1 MKFFK
6 INPNTDFDLLCSFI
20 NPHKMGQKIMSEK
33 TKIHFIFIKD
43 ISTPAAN
50 ILKQDALRI
59 GAELITH
66 KEVITAKITH
76 SNALLM
82 ASKEQIQK
90 LIAKEKLQDFGL
102 KNLALFLQKDFLKPK
117 KAELMAVINVNEDS
131 FNADSRVSYKDF
143 EERLNEI
150 LALNPEYIDIGA
162 VSSRPKSVY
171 CGKEEEFRYCGKEE
185 EFRRLKNVLD
195 LIYDKNYY
203 EKAIFSLD
211 SFDEYCLEYA
221 LNKGFKFINDI
232 SSLRNLNLAK
242 LASKYNAKY
251 CLMHMQN
258 DPLTMQDDP
267 RYDDLLDEM
276 SSFFKEKL
284 EILDTLGVKESILD
298 VGIGFGKSAEHNMIL
313 IKHLEHFLQFKK
325 PLLIGASRKS
335 VINAYYE
342 SEVKDRLAGTL
353 YLHLKAFE
361 NGASIIRVHDLY
373 EHKQLFALAQ
383 AMDNIGV

>member
-6 INPNTDFDLLCSFI
+6 INPNTDFNLLCSFI

-33 TKIHFIFIKD
+33 TQIHFILIKD
-43 ISTPAAN
+43 IATPAAN
-50 ILKQDALRI
+50 ILKQDALRV

-66 KEVITAKITH
+66 KEVITAKITY

-82 ASKEQIQK
+82 ATKEQIQK
-90 LIAKEKLQDFGL
+90 LINKEKLQDFGL
-102 KNLALFLQKDFLKPK
+102 KNLARFLENGFSKPK
-117 KAELMAVINVNEDS
+117 QAELMAVINVNEDS

-162 VSSRPKSVY
+162 VSSRPKSV
-171 CGKEEEFRYCGKEE
+171 YCGKEE

-258 DPLTMQDDP
+258 VPLTMQDDP

-373 EHKQLFALAQ
+373 EHKQLFAMAN
-383 AMDNIGV
+383 AMQSIGV

>member
-6 INPNTDFDLLCSFI
+6 INPNTDFNLLCSFI

-50 ILKQDALRI
+50 ILKQDALRV

-90 LIAKEKLQDFGL
+90 LVVKEKLQDFGL
-102 KNLALFLQKDFLKPK
+102 KNLALFLQKDFLKQK

-131 FNADSRVSYKDF
+131 FNAKSRVSEEDF
-143 EERLNEI
+143 EKRLNDF
-150 LALNPEYIDIGA
+150 LALKPEYIDIGA
-162 VSSRPKSVY
+162 VSSRPGSEY
-171 CGKEEEFRYCGKEE
+171 CGKEEEFK
-185 EFRRLKNVLD
+185 RLKKVLD
-195 LIYDKNYY
+195 LIYEKNYY
-203 EKAIFSLD
+203 EQAIFSLD

-221 LNKGFKFINDI
+221 LNKGFKLINDI
-232 SSLRNLNLAK
+232 TSLRNLNLAK
-242 LASKYNAKY
+242 LASKYGAKY
-251 CLMHMQN
+251 CLIHMQN
-258 DPLTMQDDP
+258 NPNNMQDNP
-267 RYDDLLDEM
+267 FYEDLLDEM
-276 SSFFKEKL
+276 TLFFKEKL
-284 EILDTLGVKESILD
+284 ELLESFGVKESILD
-298 VGIGFGKSAEHNMIL
+298 VGIGFGKSAGHNMIL
-313 IKHLEHFLQFKK
+313 IKHLEHFLQFNK

-335 VINAYYE
+335 VINAYFQ
-342 SEVKDRLAGTL
+342 SEIKDRLAGTL

>member
-6 INPNTDFDLLCSFI
+6 INPNTNFNLLCSFI
-20 NPHKMGQKIMSEK
+20 NPHKFGQKIMSEK
-33 TKIHFIFIKD
+33 TQIHFILIKD
-43 ISTPAAN
+43 LSVSAAN
-50 ILKQDALRI
+50 ILKQDALRV
-59 GAELITH
+59 GAELVTH

-82 ASKEQIQK
+82 ATKEQIQK

-102 KNLALFLQKDFLKPK
+102 KNLANFLENDFTKPK
-117 KAELMAVINVNEDS
+117 NAELMAVINVNEDS
-131 FNADSRVSYKDF
+131 FNEQSRVNEKNF
-143 EERLNEI
+143 EKKLIEFLE
-150 LALNPEYIDIGA
+150 LEPEYIDIGA

-171 CGKEEEFRYCGKEE
+171 CGKEEEFR
-185 EFRRLKNVLD
+185 RLKGVLD
-195 LIYDKNYY
+195 LIYSQNYY

-232 SSLRNLNLAK
+232 SSLRNVNLAK

-267 RYDDLLDEM
+267 KYDDLLDEM

-313 IKHLEHFLQFKK
+313 IKHLEHFLKFKK
-325 PLLIGASRKS
+325 PLLVGASRKS
-335 VINAYYE
+335 VINAYHK

-373 EHKQLFALAQ
+373 EHKQLFALEK
-383 AMDNIGV
+383 AMQGIGV

>member
-6 INPNTDFDLLCSFI
+6 INPNTDFNLLCSFI

-50 ILKQDALRI
+50 ILKQDALRV

-90 LIAKEKLQDFGL
+90 LVVKEKLQDFGL
-102 KNLALFLQKDFLKPK
+102 KNLARFLENGFSKPK
-117 KAELMAVINVNEDS
+117 QAELMAVINVNEDS

-162 VSSRPKSVY
+162 VSSRSKSV
-171 CGKEEEFRYCGKEE
+171 YCGKEE

-373 EHKQLFALAQ
+373 EHKQLFAMAN
-383 AMDNIGV
+383 AMQSIGV

>member
-6 INPNTDFDLLCSFI
+6 INPNTDFNLLCSFI

-50 ILKQDALRI
+50 ILKQDALRV

-90 LIAKEKLQDFGL
+90 LVAKEKLQDFGL
-102 KNLALFLQKDFLKPK
+102 KNLALFLQKDFLKTK

-131 FNADSRVSYKDF
+131 FNAKSRVSEEDF
-143 EERLNEI
+143 EKRLNDF
-150 LALNPEYIDIGA
+150 LALRPEYIDIGA
-162 VSSRPKSVY
+162 VSSRPGSEY
-171 CGKEEEFRYCGKEE
+171 CGKEEEFK
-185 EFRRLKNVLD
+185 RLKKVLD
-195 LIYDKNYY
+195 LIYEKNYH

-221 LNKGFKFINDI
+221 LNKGFKLINDI
-232 SSLRNLNLAK
+232 TSLRNLNLAK
-242 LASKYNAKY
+242 LASKYEAKY

-258 DPLTMQDDP
+258 NPNNMQDNP
-267 RYDDLLDEM
+267 FYEDLLDEM
-276 SSFFKEKL
+276 TLFFKEKL
-284 EILDTLGVKESILD
+284 ELLESFGVKESILD

-313 IKHLEHFLQFKK
+313 IKHLEHFLQFNK

-335 VINAYYE
+335 VINAYFQ
-342 SEVKDRLAGTL
+342 SEIKDRLAGTL

>member
-6 INPNTDFDLLCSFI
+6 INPNTDFNLLCSFI

-33 TKIHFIFIKD
+33 TQIHFIFIKD
-43 ISTPAAN
+43 ITTPAAN
-50 ILKQDALRI
+50 ILKQDALRV

-90 LIAKEKLQDFGL
+90 LVVKEKLQDFGL

-373 EHKQLFALAQ
+373 EHKQLFAMAN
-383 AMDNIGV
+383 AMQSIGV

>member
-6 INPNTDFDLLCSFI
+6 INPNTDFNLLCSFI

-33 TKIHFIFIKD
+33 TQIHFILIKD
-43 ISTPAAN
+43 IATPAAN
-50 ILKQDALRI
+50 ILKQDALRV

-90 LIAKEKLQDFGL
+90 LVVKEKLQDFGL

-373 EHKQLFALAQ
+373 EHKQLFAMAN
-383 AMDNIGV
+383 AMQSIGV

>member
-6 INPNTDFDLLCSFI
+6 INPNTDFNLLCSFI

-33 TKIHFIFIKD
+33 TQIHFILIKD
-43 ISTPAAN
+43 ITTPAAN
-50 ILKQDALRI
+50 ILKQDALRV

-82 ASKEQIQK
+82 ATKEQIQK
-90 LIAKEKLQDFGL
+90 LVVKEKLQDFGL

-131 FNADSRVSYKDF
+131 FNAKSRVSEEDF
-143 EERLNEI
+143 EKRLNDF
-150 LALNPEYIDIGA
+150 LALKPEYIDIGA
-162 VSSRPKSVY
+162 VSSRPGSEY
-171 CGKEEEFRYCGKEE
+171 CGKEEEFK
-185 EFRRLKNVLD
+185 RLKKVLD
-195 LIYDKNYY
+195 LIYEKNYY
-203 EKAIFSLD
+203 EQAIFSLD

-221 LNKGFKFINDI
+221 LNKGFKLINDI
-232 SSLRNLNLAK
+232 TSLRNLNLAK
-242 LASKYNAKY
+242 LASKYEAKY

-258 DPLTMQDDP
+258 NPNNMQDNP
-267 RYDDLLDEM
+267 FYEDLLDEM

-313 IKHLEHFLQFKK
+313 IKHLEHFLQFNK

-373 EHKQLFALAQ
+373 EHKQLFAMAN
-383 AMDNIGV
+383 AMQSIGV

>member
-6 INPNTDFDLLCSFI
+6 INPNTDFNLLCSFI

-33 TKIHFIFIKD
+33 TQIHFILIKD
-43 ISTPAAN
+43 IATPAAN
-50 ILKQDALRI
+50 ILKQDALRV

-66 KEVITAKITH
+66 KEVITAKITY

-82 ASKEQIQK
+82 VTKEQIQK
-90 LIAKEKLQDFGL
+90 LINKEKLQDFGL
-102 KNLALFLQKDFLKPK
+102 KNLARFLENDFSKPK
-117 KAELMAVINVNEDS
+117 QAELMAVINVNEDS

-162 VSSRPKSVY
+162 VSSRPKSV
-171 CGKEEEFRYCGKEE
+171 YCGKEE

-373 EHKQLFALAQ
+373 EHKQLFAMAN
-383 AMDNIGV
+383 AMQSIGV

>member
-6 INPNTDFDLLCSFI
+6 INPNTDFNLLCSFI
-20 NPHKMGQKIMSEK
+20 NPHKIGQKIMSEK
-33 TKIHFIFIKD
+33 TKTHFILIKD

-50 ILKQDALRI
+50 ILKQDALRV

-76 SNALLM
+76 SNTLLM
-82 ASKEQIQK
+82 ATKEQIQK
-90 LIAKEKLQDFGL
+90 LINKEKLQDFGL
-102 KNLALFLQKDFLKPK
+102 KNLAKFLENDFSKPK
-117 KAELMAVINVNEDS
+117 QAELMAVINVNEDS

-373 EHKQLFALAQ
+373 EHKQLFAMAN
-383 AMDNIGV
+383 AMQSIGV

>member
-6 INPNTDFDLLCSFI
+6 INPNTDFNLLCSFI

-33 TKIHFIFIKD
+33 TQIHFIFIKD

-50 ILKQDALRI
+50 ILKQDALRV

-76 SNALLM
+76 SNTLLM
-82 ASKEQIQK
+82 ATKEQIQK
-90 LIAKEKLQDFGL
+90 LINKEKLQDFGL
-102 KNLALFLQKDFLKPK
+102 KNLARFLENGFSKPK
-117 KAELMAVINVNEDS
+117 QAELMAVINVNEDS

-373 EHKQLFALAQ
+373 EHKQLFAMAN
-383 AMDNIGV
+383 AMQSIGV

>member
-6 INPNTDFDLLCSFI
+6 INPNTDFNLLCSFI

-50 ILKQDALRI
+50 ILKQDALRV

-90 LIAKEKLQDFGL
+90 LVVKEKLQDFGL
-102 KNLALFLQKDFLKPK
+102 KNLALFLQKDFLKQK

-131 FNADSRVSYKDF
+131 FNAKSRVSEEDF
-143 EERLNEI
+143 EKRLNDF
-150 LALNPEYIDIGA
+150 LALKPEYIDIGA
-162 VSSRPKSVY
+162 VSSRPGSEY
-171 CGKEEEFRYCGKEE
+171 CGKKEEFK
-185 EFRRLKNVLD
+185 RLKKVLD
-195 LIYDKNYY
+195 LIYEKNYY
-203 EKAIFSLD
+203 EQAIFSLD

-221 LNKGFKFINDI
+221 LNKGFKLINDI
-232 SSLRNLNLAK
+232 TSLRNLNLAK
-242 LASKYNAKY
+242 LASKYGAKY

-258 DPLTMQDDP
+258 NPNNMQDNP
-267 RYDDLLDEM
+267 FYEDLLDEM
-276 SSFFKEKL
+276 TLFFKEKL
-284 EILDTLGVKESILD
+284 ELLESFGVKESILD
-298 VGIGFGKSAEHNMIL
+298 VGIGFGKSAGHNMIL
-313 IKHLEHFLQFKK
+313 IKHLEHFLQFNK

-335 VINAYYE
+335 VINAYFQ
-342 SEVKDRLAGTL
+342 SEIKDRLAGTL

>member
-6 INPNTDFDLLCSFI
+6 INPNTDFNLLCSFI

-50 ILKQDALRI
+50 ILKQDALRV

-90 LIAKEKLQDFGL
+90 LVVKEKLQDFGL
-102 KNLALFLQKDFLKPK
+102 KNLALFLQKDFLKQK

-131 FNADSRVSYKDF
+131 FNAKSRVSEEDF
-143 EERLNEI
+143 EKRLNDF
-150 LALNPEYIDIGA
+150 LALKPEYIDIGA
-162 VSSRPKSVY
+162 VSSRPGSEY
-171 CGKEEEFRYCGKEE
+171 CGKEEEFK
-185 EFRRLKNVLD
+185 RLKKVLD
-195 LIYDKNYY
+195 LIYKKNYY
-203 EKAIFSLD
+203 EQAIFSLD

-221 LNKGFKFINDI
+221 LNKGFKLINDI
-232 SSLRNLNLAK
+232 TSLRNLNLAK
-242 LASKYNAKY
+242 LASKYGAKY

-258 DPLTMQDDP
+258 NPNNMQDNP
-267 RYDDLLDEM
+267 FYEDLLDEM
-276 SSFFKEKL
+276 TLFFKEKL
-284 EILDTLGVKESILD
+284 ELLESFGVKESILD
-298 VGIGFGKSAEHNMIL
+298 VGIGFGKSAGHNMIL
-313 IKHLEHFLQFKK
+313 IKHLEHFLQFNK

-335 VINAYYE
+335 VINAYFQ
-342 SEVKDRLAGTL
+342 SEIKDRLAGTL

>member
-6 INPNTDFDLLCSFI
+6 INPNTDFNLLCSFI

-33 TKIHFIFIKD
+33 TQIHFILIKD
-43 ISTPAAN
+43 ITTPAAN
-50 ILKQDALRI
+50 ILKQDALRV

-76 SNALLM
+76 SNTLLM
-82 ASKEQIQK
+82 ATKEQIQK
-90 LIAKEKLQDFGL
+90 LINKEKLQDFGL
-102 KNLALFLQKDFLKPK
+102 KNLARFLENGFSKPK
-117 KAELMAVINVNEDS
+117 QAELMAVINVNEDS

-171 CGKEEEFRYCGKEE
+171 CGKEEEFR
-185 EFRRLKNVLD
+185 RLKNVLD
-195 LIYDKNYY
+195 LIYEKNYY
-203 EKAIFSLD
+203 EQAIFSLD

-221 LNKGFKFINDI
+221 LNKGFKLINDI
-232 SSLRNLNLAK
+232 TSLRNLNLAK
-242 LASKYNAKY
+242 LASKYGAKY

-258 DPLTMQDDP
+258 NPNNMQDNP
-267 RYDDLLDEM
+267 FYEDLLDEM
-276 SSFFKEKL
+276 TLFFKEKL
-284 EILDTLGVKESILD
+284 ELLESFGVKESILD
-298 VGIGFGKSAEHNMIL
+298 VGIGFGKSAGHNMIL
-313 IKHLEHFLQFKK
+313 IKHLEHFLQFNK

-335 VINAYYE
+335 VINAYCE

>member
-6 INPNTDFDLLCSFI
+6 INPNTDFNLLCSFI

-50 ILKQDALRI
+50 ILKQDALRV

-90 LIAKEKLQDFGL
+90 LVVKEKLQDFGL
-102 KNLALFLQKDFLKPK
+102 KNLALFLQKDFLKQK

-131 FNADSRVSYKDF
+131 FNVKSRVSEEDF
-143 EERLNEI
+143 EKRLNDF
-150 LALNPEYIDIGA
+150 LALKPEYIDIGA
-162 VSSRPKSVY
+162 VSSRPGSEY
-171 CGKEEEFRYCGKEE
+171 CGKEEEFK
-185 EFRRLKNVLD
+185 RLKKVLD
-195 LIYDKNYY
+195 LIYEKNYY
-203 EKAIFSLD
+203 EQAIFSLD

-221 LNKGFKFINDI
+221 LNKGFKLINDI
-232 SSLRNLNLAK
+232 TSLRNLNLAK
-242 LASKYNAKY
+242 LASKYGAKY

-258 DPLTMQDDP
+258 NPNNMQDNP
-267 RYDDLLDEM
+267 FYEDLLDEM
-276 SSFFKEKL
+276 TLFFKEKL
-284 EILDTLGVKESILD
+284 ELLESFGVKESILD
-298 VGIGFGKSAEHNMIL
+298 VGIGFGKSAGHNMIL
-313 IKHLEHFLQFKK
+313 IKHLEHFLQFNK

-335 VINAYYE
+335 VINAYFQ
-342 SEVKDRLAGTL
+342 SEIKDRLAGTL

>member
-6 INPNTDFDLLCSFI
+6 INPNTDFNLLCSFI

-33 TKIHFIFIKD
+33 TQIHFILIKD
-43 ISTPAAN
+43 IATPAAN
-50 ILKQDALRI
+50 ILKQDALRV
-59 GAELITH
+59 GADLITH
-66 KEVITAKITH
+66 KEVITAKITY

-82 ASKEQIQK
+82 ATKEQIQK
-90 LIAKEKLQDFGL
+90 LINKEKLQDFGL
-102 KNLALFLQKDFLKPK
+102 KNLARFLENDFSKPK
-117 KAELMAVINVNEDS
+117 QAELMAVINVNEDS

-162 VSSRPKSVY
+162 VSSRPKSV
-171 CGKEEEFRYCGKEE
+171 YCGKEE

-373 EHKQLFALAQ
+373 EHKQLFAMAN
-383 AMDNIGV
+383 AMQSIGV

>member
-6 INPNTDFDLLCSFI
+6 INPNTDFNLLCSFI

-50 ILKQDALRI
+50 ILKQDALRV

-90 LIAKEKLQDFGL
+90 LVVKEKLQDFGL
-102 KNLALFLQKDFLKPK
+102 KNLARFLENDFSKPK
-117 KAELMAVINVNEDS
+117 QAELMAVINVNEDS

-373 EHKQLFALAQ
+373 EHKQLFAMAN
-383 AMDNIGV
+383 AMQSIGV

>member
-6 INPNTDFDLLCSFI
+6 INPNTDFNLLCSFI
-20 NPHKMGQKIMSEK
+20 NPHKMGQKIMSKK

-50 ILKQDALRI
+50 ILKQDALRV

-90 LIAKEKLQDFGL
+90 LVVKEKLQDFGL
-102 KNLALFLQKDFLKPK
+102 KNLALFLQKDFLKQK

-131 FNADSRVSYKDF
+131 FNAKSRVSEEDF
-143 EERLNEI
+143 EKRLNDF
-150 LALNPEYIDIGA
+150 LALKPEYIDIGA
-162 VSSRPKSVY
+162 VSSRPGSEY
-171 CGKEEEFRYCGKEE
+171 CGKEEEFK
-185 EFRRLKNVLD
+185 RLKKVLD
-195 LIYDKNYY
+195 LIYEKNYY
-203 EKAIFSLD
+203 EQAIFSLD

-221 LNKGFKFINDI
+221 LNKGFKLINDI
-232 SSLRNLNLAK
+232 TSLRNLNLAK
-242 LASKYNAKY
+242 LASKYGAKY

-258 DPLTMQDDP
+258 NPNNMQDNP
-267 RYDDLLDEM
+267 FYEDLLDEM
-276 SSFFKEKL
+276 TLFFKEKL
-284 EILDTLGVKESILD
+284 ELLESFGVKESILD
-298 VGIGFGKSAEHNMIL
+298 VGIGFGKSAGHNMIL
-313 IKHLEHFLQFKK
+313 IKHLEHFLQFNK

-335 VINAYYE
+335 VINAYFQ
-342 SEVKDRLAGTL
+342 SEIKDRLAGTL

>member
-6 INPNTDFDLLCSFI
+6 INPNTDFNLLCSFI

-33 TKIHFIFIKD
+33 TQIHFILIKD
-43 ISTPAAN
+43 IATPAAN
-50 ILKQDALRI
+50 ILKQDALRV

-66 KEVITAKITH
+66 KEVITAKITY

-82 ASKEQIQK
+82 ATKEQIQK
-90 LIAKEKLQDFGL
+90 LINKEKLQDFGL
-102 KNLALFLQKDFLKPK
+102 KNLARFLENDFSKPK
-117 KAELMAVINVNEDS
+117 QAELMAVINVNEDS

-162 VSSRPKSVY
+162 VSSRPKSV
-171 CGKEEEFRYCGKEE
+171 YCGKEE

-325 PLLIGASRKS
+325 PLLVGASRKS

-373 EHKQLFALAQ
+373 EHKQLFAMTN
-383 AMDNIGV
+383 AMQSIGV

>member
-6 INPNTDFDLLCSFI
+6 INPNTDFNLLCSFI

-33 TKIHFIFIKD
+33 TQIHFILIKD
-43 ISTPAAN
+43 IATPAVN
-50 ILKQDALRI
+50 ILKQDALRV

-66 KEVITAKITH
+66 KEVITAKITY

-82 ASKEQIQK
+82 ATKEQIQK
-90 LIAKEKLQDFGL
+90 LINKEKLQDFGL
-102 KNLALFLQKDFLKPK
+102 KNLARFLENGFSKPK
-117 KAELMAVINVNEDS
+117 QAELMAVINVNEDS

-171 CGKEEEFRYCGKEE
+171 CGKEEEFVYCGKEE

-284 EILDTLGVKESILD
+284 EILDALGVKESILD

-325 PLLIGASRKS
+325 PLLVGASRKS

-373 EHKQLFALAQ
+373 EHKQLFAMAN
-383 AMDNIGV
+383 AMQSIGV

>member
-6 INPNTDFDLLCSFI
+6 INPNTDFNLLCSFI

-33 TKIHFIFIKD
+33 TQIHFILIKD
-43 ISTPAAN
+43 IATPAAN
-50 ILKQDALRI
+50 ILKQDALRV

-82 ASKEQIQK
+82 ATKEQIQK
-90 LIAKEKLQDFGL
+90 LINKEKLQDFGL
-102 KNLALFLQKDFLKPK
+102 KNLARFLENDFSKPK
-117 KAELMAVINVNEDS
+117 QAELMAVINVNEDS

-162 VSSRPKSVY
+162 VSSRPKSV
-171 CGKEEEFRYCGKEE
+171 YCGKEE

-373 EHKQLFALAQ
+373 EHKQLFAMAN
-383 AMDNIGV
+383 AMQSIGV

>member
-6 INPNTDFDLLCSFI
+6 INPNTDFNLLCSFI

-171 CGKEEEFRYCGKEE
+171 CVKEYCGKEE

-203 EKAIFSLD
+203 EQAIFSLD

-373 EHKQLFALAQ
+373 EHKQLFAMAN
-383 AMDNIGV
+383 AMQSIGV

>member
-6 INPNTDFDLLCSFI
+6 INPNTDFNLLCSFI

-43 ISTPAAN
+43 ISTPEAN
-50 ILKQDALRI
+50 ILKQDALRV

-90 LIAKEKLQDFGL
+90 LVVKEKLQDFGL
-102 KNLALFLQKDFLKPK
+102 KNLARFLENGFSKPK
-117 KAELMAVINVNEDS
+117 QAELMAVINVNEDS

>member
-6 INPNTDFDLLCSFI
+6 INPNTDFNLLCSFI

-50 ILKQDALRI
+50 ILKQDALRV

-90 LIAKEKLQDFGL
+90 LIVKEKLQDFGL
-102 KNLALFLQKDFLKPK
+102 KNLALFLQKDFLKQK

-131 FNADSRVSYKDF
+131 FNAKSRVSEEDF
-143 EERLNEI
+143 EKRLNDF
-150 LALNPEYIDIGA
+150 LALKPEYIDIGA
-162 VSSRPKSVY
+162 VSSRPGSEY
-171 CGKEEEFRYCGKEE
+171 CGKEEEFK
-185 EFRRLKNVLD
+185 RLKKVLD
-195 LIYDKNYY
+195 LIYEKNYY
-203 EKAIFSLD
+203 EQAIFSLD

-221 LNKGFKFINDI
+221 LNKGFKLINDI
-232 SSLRNLNLAK
+232 TSLRNLNLAK
-242 LASKYNAKY
+242 LASKYGAKY

-258 DPLTMQDDP
+258 NPNNMQDNP
-267 RYDDLLDEM
+267 FYEDLLDEM
-276 SSFFKEKL
+276 TLFFKEKL
-284 EILDTLGVKESILD
+284 ELLESFGVKESILD
-298 VGIGFGKSAEHNMIL
+298 VGIGFGKSAGHNMIL
-313 IKHLEHFLQFKK
+313 IKHLEHFLQFNK

-335 VINAYYE
+335 VINAYFQ
-342 SEVKDRLAGTL
+342 SEIKDRLAGTL

>member
-6 INPNTDFDLLCSFI
+6 INPNTDFNLLCSFI
-20 NPHKMGQKIMSEK
+20 NPHKMGQKIMSKK

-50 ILKQDALRI
+50 ILKQDALRV

-66 KEVITAKITH
+66 KEIITAKITH

-102 KNLALFLQKDFLKPK
+102 KNLALFLQKDFLKTK

-131 FNADSRVSYKDF
+131 FNAKSRVSEEDF
-143 EERLNEI
+143 EKRLNDF
-150 LALNPEYIDIGA
+150 LALRPEYIDIGA
-162 VSSRPKSVY
+162 VSSRPGSEY
-171 CGKEEEFRYCGKEE
+171 CGKEEEFK
-185 EFRRLKNVLD
+185 RLKKVLD
-195 LIYDKNYY
+195 LIYEKDYH

-221 LNKGFKFINDI
+221 LNKGFKLINDI
-232 SSLRNLNLAK
+232 TSLRNLNLAK
-242 LASKYNAKY
+242 LASKYEAKY

-258 DPLTMQDDP
+258 NPNNMQDNP
-267 RYDDLLDEM
+267 FYEDLLDEM
-276 SSFFKEKL
+276 TLFFKEKL
-284 EILDTLGVKESILD
+284 ELLESFGVKESILD

-313 IKHLEHFLQFKK
+313 IKHLEHFLQFNK

-335 VINAYYE
+335 VINAYFQ
-342 SEVKDRLAGTL
+342 SEIKDRLAGTL

>member
-6 INPNTDFDLLCSFI
+6 INPNTDFNLLCSFI

-33 TKIHFIFIKD
+33 TQIHFILIKD
-43 ISTPAAN
+43 IATPAAN
-50 ILKQDALRI
+50 ILKQDALRV

-66 KEVITAKITH
+66 KEVITAKITY
-76 SNALLM
+76 SNTLLM
-82 ASKEQIQK
+82 ATKEQIQK
-90 LIAKEKLQDFGL
+90 LINKEKLQDFGL
-102 KNLALFLQKDFLKPK
+102 KNLARFLENDFSKPK
-117 KAELMAVINVNEDS
+117 QAELMAVINVNEDS

-373 EHKQLFALAQ
+373 EHKQLFAMAN
-383 AMDNIGV
+383 AMQSIGV

>member
-6 INPNTDFDLLCSFI
+6 INPNTDFNLLCSFI

-33 TKIHFIFIKD
+33 TQIHFIFIKD
-43 ISTPAAN
+43 IATPAAN
-50 ILKQDALRI
+50 ILKQDALRV

-90 LIAKEKLQDFGL
+90 LVVKEKLQDFGL
-102 KNLALFLQKDFLKPK
+102 KNLARFLENGFSKPK
-117 KAELMAVINVNEDS
+117 QAELMAVINVNEDS

-373 EHKQLFALAQ
+373 EHKQLFAMAN
-383 AMDNIGV
+383 AMQSIGV

>member
-6 INPNTDFDLLCSFI
+6 INPNTDFNLLCSFI

-33 TKIHFIFIKD
+33 TQIHFILIKD
-43 ISTPAAN
+43 IATPAAN
-50 ILKQDALRI
+50 ILKQDALRV

-66 KEVITAKITH
+66 KEVITAKITY

-82 ASKEQIQK
+82 ATKEQIQK
-90 LIAKEKLQDFGL
+90 LINKEKLQDFGL
-102 KNLALFLQKDFLKPK
+102 KNLARFLENDFSKPK
-117 KAELMAVINVNEDS
+117 QAELMAVINVNEDS

-162 VSSRPKSVY
+162 VSSRPKSV
-171 CGKEEEFRYCGKEE
+171 YCGKEE

-325 PLLIGASRKS
+325 PLLVGASRKS

-373 EHKQLFALAQ
+373 EHKQLFAMAN
-383 AMDNIGV
+383 AMQSIGV

>member
-6 INPNTDFDLLCSFI
+6 INPNTDFNLLCSFI

-33 TKIHFIFIKD
+33 TQIHFILIKD
-43 ISTPAAN
+43 IATPAAN
-50 ILKQDALRI
+50 ILKQDALRV

-66 KEVITAKITH
+66 KEVITTKITH

-82 ASKEQIQK
+82 ATKEQIQK
-90 LIAKEKLQDFGL
+90 LINKEKLQDFGL
-102 KNLALFLQKDFLKPK
+102 KNLARFLENDFSKPK
-117 KAELMAVINVNEDS
+117 QAELMAVINVNEDS

-162 VSSRPKSVY
+162 VSSRPKSV
-171 CGKEEEFRYCGKEE
+171 YCGKEE

-284 EILDTLGVKESILD
+284 EILDALGVKESILD

-325 PLLIGASRKS
+325 PLLVGASRKS

-373 EHKQLFALAQ
+373 EHKQLFAMAN
-383 AMDNIGV
+383 AMQSIGV

>member
-6 INPNTDFDLLCSFI
+6 INPNTDFNLLCSFI

-33 TKIHFIFIKD
+33 TKIHFILIKD
-43 ISTPAAN
+43 ITTPAAN
-50 ILKQDALRI
+50 ILKQDALRV

-90 LIAKEKLQDFGL
+90 LVVKEKLQDFGL

-131 FNADSRVSYKDF
+131 FNAKSRVSEEDF
-143 EERLNEI
+143 EKRLNDF
-150 LALNPEYIDIGA
+150 LALKPEYIDIGA
-162 VSSRPKSVY
+162 VSSRPGSEY
-171 CGKEEEFRYCGKEE
+171 CGKEEEFK
-185 EFRRLKNVLD
+185 RLKKVLD
-195 LIYDKNYY
+195 LIYEKNYY
-203 EKAIFSLD
+203 EQAIFSLD

-221 LNKGFKFINDI
+221 LNKGFKLINDI
-232 SSLRNLNLAK
+232 TSLRNLNLAK
-242 LASKYNAKY
+242 LASKYGAKY

-258 DPLTMQDDP
+258 NPNNMQDNP
-267 RYDDLLDEM
+267 FYEDLLDEM

-298 VGIGFGKSAEHNMIL
+298 VGIGFGKSAGHNMIL
-313 IKHLEHFLQFKK
+313 IKHLEHFLQFNK

-335 VINAYYE
+335 VINAYFQ
-342 SEVKDRLAGTL
+342 SEIKDRLAGTL

>member
-6 INPNTDFDLLCSFI
+6 INPNTDFNLLCSFI

-50 ILKQDALRI
+50 ILKQDALRV

-90 LIAKEKLQDFGL
+90 LVVKEKLQDFGL
-102 KNLALFLQKDFLKPK
+102 KNLARFLENGFSKPK
-117 KAELMAVINVNEDS
+117 QAELMAVINVNEDS

-298 VGIGFGKSAEHNMIL
+298 VGIGFGKSAGHNMIL

-373 EHKQLFALAQ
+373 EHKQLFAMAN
-383 AMDNIGV
+383 AMQSIGV

>member
-6 INPNTDFDLLCSFI
+6 INPNTDFNLLCSFI

-33 TKIHFIFIKD
+33 AQIHFILIKD
-43 ISTPAAN
+43 ITTPAAN
-50 ILKQDALRI
+50 ILKQDALRV

-66 KEVITAKITH
+66 KEVITAKIAH

-82 ASKEQIQK
+82 ATKEQIQK
-90 LIAKEKLQDFGL
+90 LINKEKLQDFGL
-102 KNLALFLQKDFLKPK
+102 KNLARFLENDFSKPK
-117 KAELMAVINVNEDS
+117 QAELMAVINVNEDS
-131 FNADSRVSYKDF
+131 FNADSRVGYKDF

-162 VSSRPKSVY
+162 VSSRPKSV
-171 CGKEEEFRYCGKEE
+171 YCGKEE

-325 PLLIGASRKS
+325 PLLVGASRKS

-373 EHKQLFALAQ
+373 EHKQLFAMAN
-383 AMDNIGV
+383 AMQSIGV